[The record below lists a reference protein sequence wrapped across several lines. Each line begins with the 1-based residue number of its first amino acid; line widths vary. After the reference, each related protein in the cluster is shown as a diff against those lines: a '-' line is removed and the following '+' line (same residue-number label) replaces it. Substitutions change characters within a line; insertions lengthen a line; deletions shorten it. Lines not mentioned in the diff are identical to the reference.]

1 MAYANCNVYRTW
13 ITHLLTGNLKR
24 NPVICNTDAE
34 EKLNGY
40 ATYWQHKFKIESCIA
55 YL

>member
-1 MAYANCNVYRTW
+1 MNQYRDIRYDT
-13 ITHLLTGNLKR
+13 IYR
-24 NPVICNTDAE
+24 AIAICNTDAE

-55 YL
+55 YLR